1 MAYLGAIVAVVVGLM
16 VVMQL
21 AVHLRARAL
30 RGKPLPKLAADWAK
44 KLSGRSAS
52 ILYFFSPGCAACKPL
67 TPRFQEMSKHRPG
80 SVFLVNVAEDLSL
93 AQALSV
99 MATPSVVEVANG
111 IIVNYFV
118 GPPPA
123 DLMARYA

>member
-1 MAYLGAIVAVVVGLM
+1 MTYLVAIVAVVVGLM
-16 VVMQL
+16 LVMQL
-21 AVHLRARAL
+21 VVRLRARAL
-30 RGKPLPKLAADWAK
+30 RGKPLPELAAGWAK

-52 ILYFFSPGCAACKPL
+52 VLYFFSPGCAACKPL
-67 TPRFQEMSKHRPG
+67 TPRFQEMSQHRPG

-93 AQALSV
+93 ARALNV
-99 MATPSVVEVANG
+99 MATPSVIEVANG